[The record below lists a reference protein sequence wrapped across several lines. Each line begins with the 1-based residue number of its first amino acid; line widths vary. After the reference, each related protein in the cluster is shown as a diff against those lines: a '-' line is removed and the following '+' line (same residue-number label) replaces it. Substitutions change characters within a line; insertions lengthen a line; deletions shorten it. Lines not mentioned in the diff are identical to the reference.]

1 MNKAMCITQAI
12 TINHIKHIY
21 IYKVFLK
28 CIGKC
33 FFKDVMSSGTL
44 YWCSPGKEK
53 KNKSIYLWNMCLSV
67 FKCLKRT
74 IYFFQENRFDPKV
87 TALIR

>member
-44 YWCSPGKEK
+44 Y
-53 KNKSIYLWNMCLSV
+53 
-67 FKCLKRT
+67 
-74 IYFFQENRFDPKV
+74 
-87 TALIR
+87 